1 MNSSFSL
8 SRIAWLTK
16 KEFYESFLP
25 FFRIMGIV
33 LAGILVL
40 TSIVAYFESG
50 KIDTISL
57 EGFFAVFGF
66 IYIVNSFEELKK
78 LPTRAD
84 YLNLPATAFE
94 KVFTKWMFGHILF
107 WIGAMALFYIFY
119 LSHQL
124 IVEVFMNKPTDT
136 YSLFTRENLQGLHFI
151 TIIFSVFFFGA
162 AMFNTGSWYKVILW
176 TIVGALAYL
185 LVVTLFAYILFPEFR
200 DGVHGV
206 DVEYNVPIDLILEDF
221 WMFKLGKFF
230 IQYLAAPFFWYM
242 TYLKIKEKEV

>member
-1 MNSSFSL
+1 MNTSFSL
-8 SRIAWLTK
+8 NRIAWLTK

-40 TSIVAYFESG
+40 TSVVAYFENG
-50 KIDTISL
+50 KIGTVSL

-94 KVFTKWMFGHILF
+94 KVFTKWMFGNILF
-107 WIGAMALFYIFY
+107 WIGSIILFYLFY
-119 LSHQL
+119 MSHQL
-124 IVEVFMNKPTDT
+124 IVEVFMNKPTNT

-151 TIIFSVFFFGA
+151 IIVFSVFFFGA

-176 TIVGALAYL
+176 TIVSALAYM
-185 LVVTLFAYILFPEFR
+185 LVVALFAYILFPEFR
-200 DGVHGV
+200 DGIHGV
-206 DVEYNVPIDLILEDF
+206 DVDYNVPIDLILEDF

-230 IQYLAAPFFWYM
+230 LQYLAAPFFWYM